1 MKQAFVYIM
10 ANERN
15 GTIYIGV
22 TSDLLKRVL
31 QHKQNLF
38 KGFTKK
44 YLIHQLVY
52 YEVSD
57 SINSAIVREKQ
68 LKKWKRLWKLKLI
81 ESINPE
87 WEDLYEKI
95 SL

>member
-81 ESINPE
+81 ESVNPE
-87 WEDLYEKI
+87 WEDLYERI
-95 SL
+95 LL

>member
-31 QHKQNLF
+31 QHKKNLF

-81 ESINPE
+81 ESVNPE
-87 WEDLYEKI
+87 WEDLYERI
-95 SL
+95 LL

>member
-87 WEDLYEKI
+87 WEDLYERI
-95 SL
+95 LL